1 MKHSDTIV
9 EQVVRMTGA
18 GASSRKVAE
27 KLGIGKST
35 VNDIWNRWIAN
46 PKPFYNPNAVAFNQA
61 EGPKILVFDTE
72 TSCPLVFAFGR
83 RKQFINDKAIY
94 KEGGRILC
102 FSYKWLGTDKVHSHW
117 MTPQEIEDNDDSR
130 LACILFGLYEEA
142 DAVVGYNLQGFDDKV
157 VQTRALACGLGK
169 LPSVKKL
176 DPYLQ
181 AKKKLKLP
189 SNSLDNVCAYFG
201 LPQKTATGME
211 LWAKVQ
217 SGDEQAM
224 KDMVSYCENDVLV
237 LVNVYNLLQGLG
249 NVNTDYNAALYYNDN
264 IVRCRTCGSTDVEV
278 TGRIVTTSAS
288 VFEEVRCNEC
298 GSIHRIRT
306 SETTKEKRKSLLV

>member
-1 MKHSDTIV
+1 MKHSDKIV
-9 EQVVRMTGA
+9 EQVVRMVGA
-18 GASSRKVAE
+18 GISSRQVAQE
-27 KLGIGKST
+27 LGIGKST
-35 VNDIWNRWIAN
+35 VNDIWNRWIRD
-46 PKPFYNPNAVAFNQA
+46 PKPFYKPEDVAFKQT

-83 RKQFINDKAIY
+83 RKQFINDKAIH

-102 FSYKWLGTDKVHSHW
+102 FSYKWLGSDKVNSHW

-130 LACILFGLYEEA
+130 LACILFDLYEEA

-181 AKKKLKLP
+181 AKKKLRLP

-201 LPQKTATGME
+201 LPQKTATSME
-211 LWAKVQ
+211 LWIRVQ
-217 SGDEQAM
+217 AGDVQAM
-224 KDMVSYCENDVLV
+224 KEMVSYCENDVEV

-264 IVRCRTCGSTDVEV
+264 VVRCRTCGSSDVEV
-278 TGRIVTTSAS
+278 TGRNITTSAS
-288 VFEEVRCNEC
+288 VFQEVRCNNC
-298 GSIHRIRT
+298 GSVHRVRQ
-306 SETTKEKRKSLLV
+306 SNTTKEKRKNLLI

>member
-1 MKHSDTIV
+1 MKHSNEIV
-9 EQVVRMTGA
+9 EKVVRMTGA
-18 GASSRKVAE
+18 GISSRQVAQE
-27 KLGIGKST
+27 LGIGKST
-35 VNDIWNRWIAN
+35 VNDIWNRWIAD
-46 PKPFYNPNAVAFNQA
+46 PHPFYDPDEVAFKQT

-102 FSYKWLGTDKVHSHW
+102 FSYKWLGSNTVNSHW

-142 DAVVGYNLQGFDDKV
+142 DGVVGYNLQGFDDKV

-181 AKKKLKLP
+181 AKKKLRLP

-201 LPQKTATGME
+201 LPQKTATSME
-211 LWAKVQ
+211 LWTKVQ
-217 SGDEQAM
+217 AGDIQAM
-224 KDMVSYCENDVLV
+224 KDMVSYCENDVEV
-237 LVNVYNLLQGLG
+237 LVNVYNLLQSLG
-249 NVNTDYNAALYYNDN
+249 NVNTDYNAALYYDDDM
-264 IVRCRTCGSTDVEV
+264 VRCRTCGSTDVEC
-278 TGRIVTTSAS
+278 TGRNVTTSAS

-298 GSIHRIRT
+298 NTVHRVRK
-306 SETTKEKRKSLLV
+306 SKTTKEKRKNLLI

>member
-1 MKHSDTIV
+1 MKHSDKIV

-18 GASSRKVAE
+18 GISSRQVANE
-27 KLGIGKST
+27 LGISKSS
-35 VNDIWNRWIAN
+35 VNDIWNRWIAD
-46 PKPFYNPNAVAFNQA
+46 PKPFYNPDEVAFKQT
-61 EGPKILVFDTE
+61 EGPRILVFDTE

-102 FSYKWLGTDKVHSHW
+102 FSYKWLGSDEVNSHW
-117 MTPQEIEDNDDSR
+117 MTPKEIEDNDDSR

-181 AKKKLKLP
+181 AKKKLRLP

-201 LPQKTATGME
+201 LPQKTATSME

-224 KDMVSYCENDVLV
+224 KDMVSYCENDVEV
-237 LVNVYNLLQGLG
+237 LVNVYKLLQCLG
-249 NVNTDYNAALYYNDN
+249 NVNTDYNAALYYDDN

-278 TGRIVTTSAS
+278 TGRNVTTSAS

-298 GSIHRIRT
+298 GCTQRIRK
-306 SETTKEKRKSLLV
+306 SDTTKEKRKSLLV

>member
-1 MKHSDTIV
+1 MKHSDKIV
-9 EQVVRMTGA
+9 EKVVKAVGA
-18 GASSRKVAE
+18 GISSRQVASE
-27 KLGIGKST
+27 LGIGKST
-35 VNDIWNRWIAN
+35 VNDIWNRWIK
-46 PKPFYNPNAVAFNQA
+46 KPHTFYNPEDVALIKG
-61 EGPKILVFDTE
+61 EGPKILIFDTE

-102 FSYKWLGTDKVHSHW
+102 FSYKWLGSDKVKSHW
-117 MTPQEIEDNDDSR
+117 MTPEEIEDNDDSR

-169 LPSVKKL
+169 LPSVKKI

-181 AKKKLKLP
+181 AKKKLRLP

-217 SGDEQAM
+217 AGEIQAM
-224 KDMVSYCENDVLV
+224 QNMVSYCENDVEV
-237 LVNVYNLLQGLG
+237 LVNVHHLLQGLG
-249 NVNTDYNAALYYNDN
+249 NVNSDYNAALYYNDDE
-264 IVRCRTCGSTDVEV
+264 VRCRTCGSTDVEN
-278 TGRIVTTSAS
+278 TGRSVTTSAS
-288 VFEEVRCNEC
+288 VFDEVRCNNC
-298 GSIHRIRT
+298 NAVHRT
-306 SETTKEKRKSLLV
+306 KKSNTTKEKRKNLLI

>member
-1 MKHSDTIV
+1 MKYTEEVIKTILDLHYDGMASRQIAKLLEISKSGV
-9 EQVVRMTGA
+9 NYVVQRNNELQYDP
-18 GASSRKVAE
+18 KDVAC
-27 KLGIGKST
+27 KK
-35 VNDIWNRWIAN
+35 D
-46 PKPFYNPNAVAFNQA
+46 
-61 EGPKILVFDTE
+61 GPRVLIFDTE

-102 FSYKWLGTDKVHSHW
+102 FSYKWLGNDTVYSRW
-117 MTPQEIEDNDDSR
+117 LTPKEIEANDDSR

-181 AKKKLKLP
+181 AKKKLRLP

-211 LWAKVQ
+211 LWTKVQ
-217 SGDEQAM
+217 AGDTKAM
-224 KDMVSYCENDVLV
+224 QEMVEYCENDVKV
-237 LVNVYNLLQGLG
+237 LQNVYLLLQNLG
-249 NVNTDYNAALYYNDN
+249 NVNTDFNAALYFKDEE
-264 IVRCRTCGSTDVEV
+264 VRCRTCGSNDVEA
-278 TGRIVTTSAS
+278 TGRSVTTSAS
-288 VFEEVRCNEC
+288 VFEEVRCNNC
-298 GSIHRIRT
+298 GSVHRHKT
-306 SETTKEKRKSLLV
+306 SKTSKEKRKNLLI

>member
-1 MKHSDTIV
+1 MKYTDQTI
-9 EQVVRMTGA
+9 EAILEMNRDGL
-18 GASSRKVAE
+18 SSRQIAE
-27 KLGIGKST
+27 LLGISKSGINYT
-35 VNDIWNRWIAN
+35 IQRESTNLQYD
-46 PKPFYNPNAVAFNQA
+46 PKDVAFKKSN
-61 EGPKILVFDTE
+61 GPKILIFDTE

-102 FSYKWLGTDKVHSHW
+102 FSYKWFGNSTVYSHW
-117 MTPQEIEDNDDSR
+117 MSPEEIEDNDDSR
-130 LACILFGLYEEA
+130 ITCILFGLYEEA

-181 AKKKLKLP
+181 AKKKLRLP

-211 LWAKVQ
+211 LWTKVQ
-217 SGDEQAM
+217 SGDTAAM
-224 KDMVSYCENDVLV
+224 KEMVDYCENDVQV
-237 LVNVYNLLQGLG
+237 LENVYLLLQNLG
-249 NVNTDYNAALYYNDN
+249 NVNTDYNASLYFEDDL
-264 IVRCRTCGSTDVEV
+264 VRCRTCGSTDVEA
-278 TGRIVTTSAS
+278 TGRNVTTSAS
-288 VFEEVRCNEC
+288 VFEEVRCNSC
-298 GSIHRIRT
+298 GGVHRHKT
-306 SETTKEKRKSLLV
+306 AKTTKEKRKNLLI